1 MAAEKE
7 IGQATSTVGY
17 GDGKGE
23 LEATSYEGSPF
34 FVGTPHNLGL
44 WKAP

>member
-23 LEATSYEGSPF
+23 SEAKSHEDSPY
-34 FVGTPHNLGL
+34 FVDRPHNLGL